1 VILPVLLSRM
11 EQGVAS
17 CVSGSTARIVFVLNS
32 LHVRH
37 ARQTLSK
44 VVSPP
49 RDAGV
54 MWSYVS
60 GMPLTASLVRQ

>member
-1 VILPVLLSRM
+1 M
-11 EQGVAS
+11 EQGGADS
-17 CVSGSTARIVFVLNS
+17 CVSGSTARMVLVLNS

-44 VVSPP
+44 VVSPL

-60 GMPLTASLVRQ
+60 GMPLTTSLVRQ